1 MEQDDAYLR
10 AGVIDT
16 PLKFR
21 ILLVFCRHPG
31 LALDAAQL
39 GGWLRESPWALDE
52 ALHALADAGVVQPM
66 APQRPGWYQLPGDTP
81 AGLAVR
87 RLAWRFDDPLDRERI
102 YARIDAA
109 DHERQLRAVTL
120 APQPATLGDLPPL

>member
-1 MEQDDAYLR
+1 MQPDDTYLC

-52 ALHALADAGVVQPM
+52 ALHALADAGVIQPL
-66 APQRPGWYQLPGDTP
+66 APPQPGWYQMPPDTP
-81 AGLAVR
+81 AGAAVR
-87 RLAWRFDDPLDRERI
+87 RLAARFDDPLEREHI

-109 DHERQLRAVTL
+109 DHERQLRAATL
-120 APQPATLGDLPPL
+120 APQPAPFGDLPPI

>member
-1 MEQDDAYLR
+1 
-10 AGVIDT
+10 
-16 PLKFR
+16 
-21 ILLVFCRHPG
+21 
-31 LALDAAQL
+31 
-39 GGWLRESPWALDE
+39 
-52 ALHALADAGVVQPM
+52 M